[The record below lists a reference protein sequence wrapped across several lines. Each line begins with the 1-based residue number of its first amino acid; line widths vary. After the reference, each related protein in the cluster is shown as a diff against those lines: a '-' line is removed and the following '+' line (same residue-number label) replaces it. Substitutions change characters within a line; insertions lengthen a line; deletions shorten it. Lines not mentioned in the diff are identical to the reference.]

1 MYTKAFPFSQ
11 QHEFHKSRERGNRS
25 DMPTK
30 PPSVWARSTTGF
42 TLAREPWISHHLHMI
57 WAQGWQGVR
66 GRRKGAS
73 LPRAH
78 EAAKRP
84 QKGKNLS
91 LSPCLSRTHTCT
103 HTHWFGAKCSQL
115 FLWTPEVLL
124 LGLQELTEGQCTA
137 EEKGSCHLRS
147 RIQVFGGLLE
157 TWEDAGS
164 SKLKLWVKA
173 SYGGRLSSD
182 TTIVTQE
189 SLTWWHLGKAS
200 QGSEENTDW
209 RDPEPEHTGVWV
221 STPLGVALGHL
232 GVGTRTKQR
241 GAGLDR
247 ISMNSWEQHLEK
259 AAKTLWNPKQ

>member
-1 MYTKAFPFSQ
+1 MSFTSQ
-11 QHEFHKSRERGNRS
+11 EREEIGVTCQPNLLLFGQEVPLSSPLPGNPGSPTTCTWFEHRDDRESGVEGRGPASPGHMKQERGHKKERICLCL
-25 DMPTK
+25 P
-30 PPSVWARSTTGF
+30 VC
-42 TLAREPWISHHLHMI
+42 LA
-57 WAQGWQGVR
+57 
-66 GRRKGAS
+66 
-73 LPRAH
+73 
-78 EAAKRP
+78 
-84 QKGKNLS
+84 
-91 LSPCLSRTHTCT
+91 HTCT
-103 HTHWFGAKCSQL
+103 HTHRFGAKCSQL
-115 FLWTPEVLL
+115 FFWTPEILL
-124 LGLQELTEGQCTA
+124 LGLQELTEGHCTA

-147 RIQVFGGLLE
+147 WIQVFGGLLE

-209 RDPEPEHTGVWV
+209 RDLEAEHTGVWV
-221 STPLGVALGHL
+221 STPLGIALGHL
-232 GVGTRTKQR
+232 RVGTRTKQR

>member
-11 QHEFHKSRERGNRS
+11 QHEFHKSRERGNWS

-42 TLAREPWISHHLHMI
+42 TLAREPCTSHRLI

-66 GRRKGAS
+66 GGRKGAS

-78 EAAKRP
+78 EAAEGKRP

-91 LSPCLSRTHTCT
+91 LPPCLSVTHMHT
-103 HTHWFGAKCSQL
+103 HTHQFGAKCSQL
-115 FLWTPEVLL
+115 FLWTPEILL
-124 LGLQELTEGQCTA
+124 LGLQELTEGKCTP

-147 RIQVFGGLLE
+147 QIQVFGGLLE

-173 SYGGRLSSD
+173 S
-182 TTIVTQE
+182 
-189 SLTWWHLGKAS
+189 
-200 QGSEENTDW
+200 
-209 RDPEPEHTGVWV
+209 
-221 STPLGVALGHL
+221 
-232 GVGTRTKQR
+232 
-241 GAGLDR
+241 
-247 ISMNSWEQHLEK
+247 
-259 AAKTLWNPKQ
+259 